1 MKNGILYIRKA
12 TLHRTAGG
20 EAVYISIPIKLTN
33 SKRKGYSSK
42 LRLLACSN
50 AVKAFGRYMDDHNLK
65 CGDTVV
71 HYTFIND
78 SLLSI
83 VLKIGEDMAKA
94 IEDHF
99 ESIKCNE

>member
-1 MKNGILYIRKA
+1 MQ
-12 TLHRTAGG
+12 
-20 EAVYISIPIKLTN
+20 LTN
-33 SKRKGYSSK
+33 PKITGSSK
-42 LRLLACSN
+42 LRLCSD